1 MYSNKYITHAKDR
14 ANVTSFE
21 DKMRSMIAEVTS
33 HIKHDDAAQLVYTK
47 AVIAKIK
54 ESMNILGYD
63 VGELF
68 LLGYYDMQHKY
79 GLECRAF
86 IRYQSLIDNICKNK
100 SDKYGLSQIV
110 DVAALTILMTSD
122 ASTALGRKATW
133 GEEDDYK
140 EVRYMLF
147 AKVEDV
153 FGFDWTPLVTLG
165 VSWDIVNE
173 F

>member
-14 ANVTSFE
+14 ANATSFE
-21 DKMRSMIAEVTS
+21 DKVRNMATELINNV
-33 HIKHDDAAQLVYTK
+33 KHDDAAQLVYTK

-54 ESMNILGYD
+54 ESMHILGYD

-68 LLGYYDMQHKY
+68 LLGYYDLQHKY

-86 IRYQSLIDNICKNK
+86 IRYQNLIDDICKDK

-133 GEEDDYK
+133 GAEDDYK
-140 EVRYMLF
+140 EMRHMLL
-147 AKVEDV
+147 AKVADV
-153 FGFDWTPLVTLG
+153 FGFDWTHLVTLG